1 MAGEEE
7 RDGQGGVWRRRR
19 LAWADTEV
27 TVDIRGAFFFF
38 SELHE
43 NVLDISKVGGKCTF
57 LLNSKAKSDMNSHVD
72 YKPSTQQFP
81 R

>member
-1 MAGEEE
+1 M
-7 RDGQGGVWRRRR
+7 
-19 LAWADTEV
+19 
-27 TVDIRGAFFFF
+27 DIRGAFFFF